1 MINIS
6 NLLVGSGN
14 DSNAWNL
21 KDCYYLQYCSSIML
35 VPKLSEDTDRK
46 RILLIGTVI
55 SGMFIYWYWEAKLI
69 SYYVVPTK
77 DAPFNTLEEFLT
89 RTSKKVGQIL
99 FHFYEHF

>member
-1 MINIS
+1 
-6 NLLVGSGN
+6 
-14 DSNAWNL
+14 
-21 KDCYYLQYCSSIML
+21 ML

-77 DAPFNTLEEFLT
+77 DAPFNTLEEFLQ

-99 FHFYEHF
+99 FHLYEQIEIIFHFD